1 MRWVSGPREVR
12 VYRRRR
18 NRGTEARNKMGCR
31 DGLQAKVEMGYRREM
46 RWVPR
51 EARDDTEGQ
60 RRRGT
65 TQRDRGGEGRR
76 EVTGEGRREATERVK
91 ERRRSGAG

>member
-1 MRWVSGPREVR
+1 MR
-12 VYRRRR
+12 VYRQRR

-31 DGLQAKVEMGYRREM
+31 DGLQARVEMGYRREM

-65 TQRDRGGEGRR
+65 EEARDDGRSQARGEGNDES
-76 EVTGEGRREATERVK
+76 EVSV
-91 ERRRSGAG
+91 